1 MEALSVAADFNWKC
15 QHTWQPGCKE
25 YDVVPGWLFDRR
37 FRDDSFFSIHRNSLA
52 RNSHHGACGGQW
64 SSYFDRTG
72 DGDSFTADG
81 AGQCLSHGLWYVTD
95 LVDLDGS
102 RDEHRG
108 RSGNRWRGNHL
119 VGGPTDAARGL
130 FDTTALQLLAFEGL
144 E

>member
-15 QHTWQPGCKE
+15 QHTWRRAAKNTMWCLVGCSIG
-25 YDVVPGWLFDRR
+25 DFGTIL
-37 FRDDSFFSIHRNSLA
+37 FFSIHPNSLA

-64 SSYFDRTG
+64 PAHFDRTG
-72 DGDSFTADG
+72 DGDSFTPDG
-81 AGQCLSHGLWYVTD
+81 AGQRLSYRLWYVTD
-95 LVDLDGS
+95 LDDLDGS

-108 RSGNRWRGNHL
+108 RPGNRRRGNHL
-119 VGGPTDAARGL
+119 VGGPTDAARGF